1 MIKKNIKKSTLLI
14 GVIVVIFLFTVGF
27 TFAYFAYNLSNNTT
41 INGDAG
47 SVDLSLS
54 VTKILPVSDATVV
67 DDILVSNF
75 NNLASNLYNSCKYSG
90 GEYSTCQV
98 YKIVLS
104 NMGDGVNTRV
114 RGSVSFDNP
123 DSPNLSW
130 IRLDNYNSST
140 IYTQA
145 DLGSTFNT
153 ATSSFKDFEPEYLL
167 NNGSSVT
174 YYLVVWVNETTSV
187 QTDTGTFTG
196 TVKFEDQNGKG
207 VTSTF
212 APQKVMIVMSEKL
225 KKIRFLNK
233 YIIIAIIVLLVIIT
247 RTTYSF
253 LAYSY
258 SNRSVIKGN
267 VIAVNAILDV
277 ERVVGTNEG
286 MVPLKDSSLNNA
298 INGVGSSNGACVDKY
313 GNLSCQVYKIT
324 LTNTGSRLQS
334 LKGTIKLEAKDSNS
348 KYNNLGWRELTDTTT
363 I

>member
-14 GVIVVIFLFTVGF
+14 GVIVVIFLFAVGF

-54 VTKILPVSDATVV
+54 VTKILPVSDTTAV

-75 NNLASNLYNSCKYSG
+75 NNLASNLNNSCKYNG

-140 IYTQA
+140 TYTQA

-212 APQKVMIVMSEKL
+212 AP
-225 KKIRFLNK
+225 
-233 YIIIAIIVLLVIIT
+233 
-247 RTTYSF
+247 
-253 LAYSY
+253 
-258 SNRSVIKGN
+258 
-267 VIAVNAILDV
+267 
-277 ERVVGTNEG
+277 
-286 MVPLKDSSLNNA
+286 
-298 INGVGSSNGACVDKY
+298 
-313 GNLSCQVYKIT
+313 
-324 LTNTGSRLQS
+324 
-334 LKGTIKLEAKDSNS
+334 
-348 KYNNLGWRELTDTTT
+348 
-363 I
+363 

>member
-54 VTKILPVSDATVV
+54 VTKILPVSDTTAV

-75 NNLASNLYNSCKYSG
+75 NNLASNLNNSCKYNG

-104 NMGDGVNTRV
+104 NTGEGVNTRV

-140 IYTQA
+140 TYTQA

-212 APQKVMIVMSEKL
+212 MP
-225 KKIRFLNK
+225 
-233 YIIIAIIVLLVIIT
+233 
-247 RTTYSF
+247 
-253 LAYSY
+253 
-258 SNRSVIKGN
+258 
-267 VIAVNAILDV
+267 
-277 ERVVGTNEG
+277 
-286 MVPLKDSSLNNA
+286 
-298 INGVGSSNGACVDKY
+298 
-313 GNLSCQVYKIT
+313 
-324 LTNTGSRLQS
+324 
-334 LKGTIKLEAKDSNS
+334 
-348 KYNNLGWRELTDTTT
+348 
-363 I
+363 